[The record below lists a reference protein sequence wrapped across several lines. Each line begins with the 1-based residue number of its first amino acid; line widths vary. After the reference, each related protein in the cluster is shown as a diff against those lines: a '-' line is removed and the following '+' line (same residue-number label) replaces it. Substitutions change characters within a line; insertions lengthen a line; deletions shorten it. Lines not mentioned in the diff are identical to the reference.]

1 MHLFNT
7 FMGLGALIVAGLIGA
22 TITFL
27 LMNLGLKSGKNQH
40 PILPLDTRTSKSR
53 NPRSPI
59 DEELDHLDEIS
70 ANKRWSPLNFKE

>member
-27 LMNLGLKSGKNQH
+27 LMNLGLPNKYERQYY
-40 PILPLDTRTSKSR
+40 
-53 NPRSPI
+53 
-59 DEELDHLDEIS
+59 ELRRAMQDREWV
-70 ANKRWSPLNFKE
+70 NKQTKKGVIK

>member
-27 LMNLGLKSGKNQH
+27 LMSLGLPNKYERQYY
-40 PILPLDTRTSKSR
+40 
-53 NPRSPI
+53 
-59 DEELDHLDEIS
+59 ELRRAMQDREWV
-70 ANKRWSPLNFKE
+70 NKQTKKGVIK

>member
-27 LMNLGLKSGKNQH
+27 LIPERYPFAIRWRIKQGESLNRL
-40 PILPLDTRTSKSR
+40 SK
-53 NPRSPI
+53 I
-59 DEELDHLDEIS
+59 I
-70 ANKRWSPLNFKE
+70 KEKYYGEK

>member
-27 LMNLGLKSGKNQH
+27 LMNLGLSGKNQH

>member
-7 FMGLGALIVAGLIGA
+7 FLGLGALIVAGLIGA

-27 LMNLGLKSGKNQH
+27 LMNLGLSGKNPQPNLH
-40 PILPLDTRTSKSR
+40 LGTRTSKND

-59 DEELDHLDEIS
+59 NEELDHLDEIS